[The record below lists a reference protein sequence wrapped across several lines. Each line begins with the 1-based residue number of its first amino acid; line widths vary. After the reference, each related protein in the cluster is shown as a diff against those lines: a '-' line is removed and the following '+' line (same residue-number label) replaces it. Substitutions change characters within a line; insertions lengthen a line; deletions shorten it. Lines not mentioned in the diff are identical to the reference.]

1 MHWLIEPLQYG
12 FMRQALV
19 AGLLVGTTCSLLGVY
34 VVLRRL
40 AFLGDAVAHTTLPGL
55 VIAYLNRWNLLLG
68 ALVAALVT
76 ALGIGCLSRRE
87 RLREDTAIGVLFSG
101 MFALGIVLIS
111 GTKSYRDFSHI
122 LFGNILGVTTGDL
135 VGILLVGLV
144 VVGTLLAFHKELVLT
159 SVDPLHAQ
167 VIGLSA
173 DKIRY
178 LLLISLAMSVV
189 TAIQAVGVVLTTALL
204 VTPAATASL
213 LTKRLQRMFGLAV
226 LFSAIGTVSGLY
238 ASFYLGVS
246 SGGAIVLAC
255 TLLFGVVFIV
265 RSLVH
270 EKFFRSVLPGKFR

>member
-122 LFGNILGVTTGDL
+122 LFGNILGVTNGDL